1 MGLVIQKYGGSS
13 LANTEALNAVAN
25 SIVSRFKQGDTL
37 VVVVSAMGKTTE
49 DLLRKAREVSQTPC
63 QRELDMLVTA
73 GERISMAL
81 LSMAIQAAGVE
92 AISFTGSQSGIM
104 TTNDHQEARIIE
116 VRPQRIQE
124 ALASGKIVIVA
135 GFQGVSLER
144 EVTTLGR
151 GGSDT
156 SAVALAAALAA
167 DACEIYSDVDGV
179 YSSDPNLCAQAKHL
193 PSLDYK
199 EMKTMALYGAQVLNA
214 DAIAF
219 AQRAGIEIRARKT
232 GEGRRESVVRAR
244 GDGKPAFVA
253 VVGLKQVTRCLGL
266 ASGRSLEQTFV
277 GTSGARMIAAHLSG
291 QDVEL
296 WLDRTNI
303 PGGASDTLHA
313 IAKAQDLNA
322 YDCSLLTLL
331 GLTPDRRISALQE
344 ARMLFKEASIDLM
357 ATRVVDEGINFL
369 VGSDDFE
376 KGTTLLHAHFVE
388 KT

>member
-13 LANTEALNAVAN
+13 LASTEALNTVAN

-49 DLLRKAREVSQTPC
+49 DLLHKAREVSQKPC

-92 AISFTGSQSGIM
+92 AISFTGSQSGII
-104 TTNDHQEARIIE
+104 TTNDHQEAKIIE

-167 DACEIYSDVDGV
+167 EACEIYSDVDGV
-179 YSSDPNLCAQAKHL
+179 YSADPNVCAQAKHL
-193 PSLDYK
+193 PHLDYK
-199 EMKTMALYGAQVLNA
+199 AMKAMALYGAKVLNA

-232 GEGRRESVVRAR
+232 GEGRRESVVCAKTDAHS
-244 GDGKPAFVA
+244 GLAVA
-253 VVGLKQVTRCLGL
+253 GLKQVTRCLGR
-266 ASGRSLEQTFV
+266 ASGRSLEQILV
-277 GTSGARMIAAHLSG
+277 ETSGARMLAAHVSG

-296 WLDRTNI
+296 WLDRTNV
-303 PGGASDTLHA
+303 PGGASDALHV
-313 IAKAQDLNA
+313 IAKAQDLKA

-331 GLTPDRRISALQE
+331 GLSPDRSLSVLNE
-344 ARMLFKEASIDLM
+344 ARTLFKEASVDLL
-357 ATRVVDEGINFL
+357 ATRVVDDGINFL

-376 KGTTLLHAHFVE
+376 KGTTLLHARFVE
-388 KT
+388 SA